1 MSKKERKCNPEGQR
15 VTLGTGEG
23 ERAEKPGRVGEGRRA
38 ENRRASRELALSRR
52 PAGTVLGTETFLPRV
67 AGAAVALTRQLSAPL
82 AKSHVL
88 CVSEFVMERSGTQ
101 SGWTL

>member
-1 MSKKERKCNPEGQR
+1 MSKKEQKCNPEGRR

-23 ERAEKPGRVGEGRRA
+23 EKAEKQGKGGEGRRT
-38 ENRRASRELALSRR
+38 ENRRASRKLALSQR
-52 PAGTVLGTETFLPRV
+52 PTGTVSGTETFLPRI
-67 AGAAVALTRQLSAPL
+67 AGAAVALTRQLPTPL

-88 CVSEFVMERSGTQ
+88 CVSEFIMERSGTQ